1 MARRVETVYGTEVE
15 IGTRAD
21 DGRLGPESLYLKA
34 GRDRQEFRILT
45 PAQALKLAAALLET
59 VSELEEERS

>member
-1 MARRVETVYGTEVE
+1 MPRRVATDYETDIE

-34 GRDRQEFRILT
+34 GRDRQELRVLT

-59 VSELEEERS
+59 VSELEEARS

>member
-1 MARRVETVYGTEVE
+1 MARLVATEYETVIE

-34 GRDRQEFRILT
+34 GRDKQELRVLT
-45 PAQALKLAAALLET
+45 TAQALKLAAAILET
-59 VSELEEERS
+59 VSELEEARS